1 MRNFNLP
8 IINALIR
15 VLYRMMITALICL
28 SGYIACAQQ
37 FNIPG
42 TNKRITIPFKL
53 VRSMVVIPVKI
64 NGMGPFN
71 FILDTGV
78 GLMVITDEKLTDSLH
93 ITNKRTIKISG
104 LGERDDYEALIAP
117 QLNVNIQGLV
127 SSNVSAAILQ
137 KDHFGLSNY
146 AGIPI
151 HGLLGYDFFSQL
163 AVKINF
169 TDTVLTVSRPKDMQ
183 IYKKAVRIPLSIEGG
198 KPYIKARVLLP
209 DSSLKNA
216 KLLIDLGAGHA
227 LSIENINK
235 LPSNSIPA
243 NLGVGLNGSIYGYI
257 NRVKELNIGSYE
269 ISNIISSFPTAI
281 NDRNLSVPRDGSVGI
296 GVLKRFNIIFNYADG
311 EMYLKPNLNFKEPSE
326 HDMSGLGYYLL
337 GSDYSHLVV
346 ETVDKGSP
354 GDEAGIVVDDEI
366 TTINFRPVN
375 KLNMQQI
382 DDLFRS
388 RDGRS
393 VLIEI
398 CRNKT
403 TYITLVMKLRRRI

>member
-8 IINALIR
+8 IINALTRAI
-15 VLYRMMITALICL
+15 YRIMITAIICL
-28 SGYIACAQQ
+28 SCYIASAQQ

-42 TNKRITIPFKL
+42 TNKRQTVPFKL
-53 VRSMVVIPVKI
+53 VRSMVVIQLKI
-64 NGMGPFN
+64 NGKGPFN

-104 LGERDDYEALIAP
+104 LGEREDYEALIAP

-146 AGIPI
+146 AGMPI

-169 TDTVLTVSRPKDMQ
+169 TDTIITVSRPKDMQ
-183 IYKKAVRIPLSIEGG
+183 VFRKATRVPINIQSG
-198 KPYIKARVLLP
+198 KPYMNAGVVLP
-209 DSSLKNA
+209 DGIFKNA

-227 LSIENINK
+227 LSMENIET
-235 LPSNSIPA
+235 LPQNSIPA
-243 NLGVGLNGSIYGYI
+243 NLGIGLNGLIQGHI
-257 NRVKELNIGSYE
+257 NRIKEISIGNYK
-269 ISNIISSFPTAI
+269 ISNIISSFPSESR
-281 NDRNLSVPRDGSVGI
+281 DRNIAVSRDGSVGI
-296 GVLKRFNIIFNYADG
+296 GILKRFNIIFNYAEG
-311 EMYLKPNLNFKEPSE
+311 VMYLKPNLNFKEPSE

-337 GSDYSHLVV
+337 GKDYQHLIV

-354 GDEAGIVVDDEI
+354 GDESGIEVDDEI
-366 TTINFRPVN
+366 TAINFRPVSR
-375 KLNMQQI
+375 LNMQQI

-393 VLIEI
+393 ILIEI
-398 CRNKT
+398 CRKKN
-403 TYITLVMKLRRRI
+403 TYITLAMKLRRRI